1 MQAGVQGSGSARETS
16 KQQKQQKQQ
25 QQQQLQQQQ
34 QNHLNISAAASRETT
49 ETSTSVPKGK
59 PLAFAVTRKFF
70 SCFEMPLHVC
80 EIVHCT

>member
-1 MQAGVQGSGSARETS
+1 MQAEVQGPGSVRETS
-16 KQQKQQKQQ
+16 KQQKQQQ
-25 QQQQLQQQQ
+25 QQQQ

-59 PLAFAVTRKFF
+59 PLAFAVTRKLF

-80 EIVHCT
+80 EIIHCT